1 MPPTLR
7 RAAALATLVLLALV
21 VLFGPGAPVR
31 AADEDAPPAAEA
43 PAEAPAAAPAPSGEI
58 IDGIAAQVG
67 TDVVLV
73 SEVDR
78 VAKPIEVKV
87 REQGGTDQDV
97 AMLRSDILDKLIERK
112 LIQIVARRAEIEA
125 TEFEID
131 DAVNSIAK
139 ENGISVEEMKQSV
152 AAQGL
157 TWEAYRARLAEEV
170 VQSKVLGGMVRPRVK
185 VEEQQ
190 IRRLYDQ
197 RYGAMPAAGGEELHL
212 LHMAAGA
219 DDGKPESIAAACDR
233 VQRGLARVR
242 GGEPFAKVA
251 SEVSMAAPDLGY
263 LPDHAL
269 APWMR
274 ETAAGLQPGQVS
286 GVIRLPVGCA
296 VLQLVDRRTIEA
308 LTYDQ
313 AKGQLR
319 AVLTE
324 QAFQEEYVRFIER
337 LRKQTYVERRGV
349 FAENLDVASPPPMIR

>member
-1 MPPTLR
+1 MHSTPW
-7 RAAALATLVLLALV
+7 RAAALTLLTLLGPAAPAL
-21 VLFGPGAPVR
+21 AQ
-31 AADEDAPPAAEA
+31 DAEPAPAAEA
-43 PAEAPAAAPAPSGEI
+43 ASETPAPTPAPSGEI
-58 IDGIAAQVG
+58 IDGIAAQIG
-67 TDVVLV
+67 TEVVLV

-78 VAKPIEVKV
+78 VARPIEPKV
-87 REQGGTDQDV
+87 REQGGTDQDI
-97 AMLRSDILDKLIERK
+97 AMLRSDVLDKLIERK
-112 LIQIVARRAEIEA
+112 LIQIVAKRAEIEA

-131 DAVNSIAK
+131 DAVNSIAR
-139 ENGISVEEMKQSV
+139 ENGMTVEEMQKSV
-152 AAQGL
+152 TAQGL

-170 VQSKVLGGMVRPRVK
+170 VQSKVLGGMVRPRAK

-197 RYGAMPAAGGEELHL
+197 RYGAMPAAGGQELHI

-219 DDGKPESIAAACDR
+219 DDGRPESVAAACDR
-233 VQRGLARVR
+233 VQRGLSRVR

-263 LPDHAL
+263 LPEHAL

-274 ETAAGLQPGQVS
+274 ETAAAMQPGQVS

-319 AVLTE
+319 AILTE
-324 QAFQEEYVRFIER
+324 QAFQEEYVKFIDR

-349 FAENLDVASPPPMIR
+349 FADALDVASPPPMIR

>member
-1 MPPTLR
+1 MDSTLW
-7 RAAALATLVLLALV
+7 RAAALATLATLATLGTTV
-21 VLFGPGAPVR
+21 PAL
-31 AADEDAPPAAEA
+31 AADEDTPPAAEA
-43 PAEAPAAAPAPSGEI
+43 AGAAPPPAPSGEVV
-58 IDGIAAQVG
+58 DGIAAQVG
-67 TDVVLV
+67 TEVVLV
-73 SEVDR
+73 SDVER
-78 VAKPIEVKV
+78 VSKPIEGKI
-87 REQGGTDQDV
+87 REQGGGDSDI

-112 LIQIVARRAEIEA
+112 LIQIVAKRAEIEA
-125 TEFEID
+125 TDFEID

-139 ENGISVEEMKQSV
+139 ENGISVEEMKKSV

-157 TWEAYRARLAEEV
+157 TWDAYRARLAEEV
-170 VQSKVLGGMVRPRVK
+170 VQSKVLGGMVRPHAK

-197 RYGAMPAAGGEELHL
+197 RYGAMPAAGGQELHL

-219 DDGKPESIAAACDR
+219 DDGKPASIEAACER

-242 GGEPFAKVA
+242 GGEPFGKVA

-263 LPDHAL
+263 LPEHAL

-274 ETAAGLQPGQVS
+274 ETAAAMQPGQVS

-308 LTYDQ
+308 LSYDQ

-324 QAFQEEYVRFIER
+324 QAFQEEYAKFIER
-337 LRKQTYVERRGV
+337 LRKQTYVERRGA
-349 FAENLDVASPPPMIR
+349 FAEPLDVASPPPMIR